1 MEGEKLKRRKVMV
14 SNSILPFFIGIS
26 GDLMFFIAISTLF
39 LTVVK
44 GLTAAQISLL
54 STVSNLSCI
63 LLQIPAL
70 KIIQKIGNEKA
81 IRLGTIMLLCS
92 SLLITFGNQYWVIL
106 IGYILY
112 QPSFLF
118 KKMDHVVL
126 KSNLNYLKKGN
137 DYIKVA
143 NQANIIYSAITM
155 LIALVAGSMF
165 ATHHYMPMYFC
176 ISICFINVL
185 LTFCIFDVSE
195 EKQHVVEK
203 KKTETKTKFSK
214 IASMT
219 VIVFALLYSTINI
232 GQGNTTLFIQYNLQ
246 EHFDIGIT
254 ATYLSFIIVTSRIA
268 RILGNLI
275 FKKVYPK
282 LKDKVSI
289 LFSITTILAFA
300 MVLIGSLL
308 NSSIIL
314 KFVCMTIGFNLI
326 LAVRDPFDAY
336 SSDLILKNTTE
347 QQQQK
352 AISYLQLA
360 RRIVETAINLVVSML
375 LLKIDLLYIIIG
387 LMILAILGL
396 AITRKLYKMVK
407 EKSKKE
413 ELCNEC

>member
-14 SNSILPFFIGIS
+14 SNSILPFFIGMS

-70 KIIQKIGNEKA
+70 KIIQKIGNEKS

-92 SLLITFGNQYWVIL
+92 SLLITFGNQYWIIL

-126 KSNLNYLKKGN
+126 KGNLNYLKKGN

-143 NQANIIYSAITM
+143 NQSNIIYSAITM
-155 LIALVAGSMF
+155 LIALVAGSIF
-165 ATHHYMPMYFC
+165 AINHYMPMYFC

-185 LTFCIFDVSE
+185 LTFCIFDVNE
-195 EKQHVVEK
+195 EKQNIIEK
-203 KKTETKTKFSK
+203 KAKVETKFSK
-214 IASMT
+214 IAIMT
-219 VIVFALLYSTINI
+219 LIVFALLYSTINI

-268 RILGNLI
+268 RVLGNLI
-275 FKKVYPK
+275 FKKIYPK

-289 LFSITTILAFA
+289 LFSILTILAFA
-300 MVLIGSLL
+300 MVLIGSML

-314 KFVCMTIGFNLI
+314 KFVCMTIGFDLI

-336 SSDLILKNTTE
+336 SSDLMLKNTTE

-396 AITRKLYKMVK
+396 VITRKLYKMVK

-413 ELCNEC
+413 EPCNEC